1 MFHDKGE
8 SRYIRDKQGKS
19 SYACFHASRDAGNDE
34 GNHCRSDEKYEYV
47 SLLCLI
53 RINNKV
59 VLESFLK
66 RFMKETYYKKPI
78 ITDFERQWVHNLLI
92 IQFRAQTRFNN
103 LSIISQS
110 NSRFVLDIE
119 IILANTYHLAH
130 QPGTEILDKFNGVHN
145 FMGWDRNILTDSG
158 GFQMVSLIHLTTL
171 TEEGVEFA
179 YPHDQTRKLMMT
191 PEESMRIQ
199 KSIDSDIVMQLDDV
213 VSAGIGRGPRI
224 EEAAERSVSC

>member
-1 MFHDKGE
+1 ML
-8 SRYIRDKQGKS
+8 
-19 SYACFHASRDAGNDE
+19 N
-34 GNHCRSDEKYEYV
+34 YV
-47 SLLCLI
+47 S
-53 RINNKV
+53 
-59 VLESFLK
+59 
-66 RFMKETYYKKPI
+66 
-78 ITDFERQWVHNLLI
+78 
-92 IQFRAQTRFNN
+92 
-103 LSIISQS
+103 
-110 NSRFVLDIE
+110 DIE

-130 QPGTEILDKFNGVHN
+130 QPGTEILDKFEGVHK

-158 GFQMVSLIHLTTL
+158 GFQMVSLVHLTTL

-199 KSIDSDIVMQLDDV
+199 KCIDSDIVMQLDDV